1 MANMCRTLG
10 LLLKSD
16 LPIVKALTITAQTS
30 PSPVFQ
36 KELETIAE
44 NVTRGEKISV
54 YMELQDKLF
63 PSIAAQMIAVGETA
77 VKLSESLLFLAE
89 MFEAE
94 VDDATKNLS
103 TVLEP
108 ALMVFMGLLVGFVAI
123 SIITPIYGFT
133 QSLHP

>member
-1 MANMCRTLG
+1 
-10 LLLKSD
+10 
-16 LPIVKALTITAQTS
+16 
-30 PSPVFQ
+30 
-36 KELETIAE
+36 
-44 NVTRGEKISV
+44 
-54 YMELQDKLF
+54 
-63 PSIAAQMIAVGETA
+63 MIAVGETA
-77 VKLSESLLFLAE
+77 GKLSESLLFLAE

>member
-77 VKLSESLLFLAE
+77 GKLSESLLFLAE